1 MLNKPWVDC
10 NGGLYLVFPS
20 ILKKKKNQP
29 FCPLADIFKNG
40 NEGRNAYATNSTF
53 SARKCLNEGCHQ
65 RILSTLLSVQDSLRY
80 YETIASVV
88 TAKGIYD

>member
-40 NEGRNAYATNSTF
+40 NEGRN
-53 SARKCLNEGCHQ
+53 LMQPIPH
-65 RILSTLLSVQDSLRY
+65 SLQ
-80 YETIASVV
+80 ENV
-88 TAKGIYD
+88 